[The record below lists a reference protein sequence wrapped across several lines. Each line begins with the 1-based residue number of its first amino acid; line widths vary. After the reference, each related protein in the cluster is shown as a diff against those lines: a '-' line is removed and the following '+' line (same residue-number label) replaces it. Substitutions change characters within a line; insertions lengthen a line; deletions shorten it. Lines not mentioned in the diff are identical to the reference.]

1 MYLAERIVLTQG
13 IHEAEFAFAQQNAHL
28 AKLLYNAALFRMRQT
43 FTGWDKAA
51 RTDHEQEVFEEL
63 TMLRAA
69 YPGLGIRRV
78 LSYRAMEKLMRVT
91 QNPDFFAGLP
101 MQTAQAVVKA
111 AVNDFTNWLK
121 ALKAYKKEP
130 SKFPGKPQM
139 PHYCKK
145 EQKSFIV
152 TNQDAVLY
160 PVYKKAEDGRLP
172 EAEYTGMELK
182 LPGIRHRLFLPHIP
196 EDAMLREVTVCTYY
210 RKYVLTLVL
219 ETGDLAVKEDRP
231 CMAGIDLGVDNIA
244 AVVTTDHASRVYKG
258 GAVLSANRL
267 YQKERAEAV
276 RILTKGK
283 KSCHVSSRHLD
294 FLSRKHDAFMR
305 DCMHKISADIIR
317 FCVEHQVGTVVIGTN
332 VLWKQGAGM
341 GDANN
346 QNFVSVPH
354 SQLRRMIGYKAQAAG
369 IRVVLQEES
378 YTSKADVTAK
388 DELPVYGQEGAEK
401 KRFSGRRISRGR
413 YRCGNGLT
421 VNADC
426 NGAANILRKA
436 FPEAWEKTEDFS
448 FLAYPESSA
457 YRMWNRKRAAV

>member
-1 MYLAERIVLTQG
+1 MYLAERMVLTQG
-13 IHEAEFAFAQQNAHL
+13 IHTAEFAFAQRNACL
-28 AKLLYNAALFRMRQT
+28 AKLLYNAALFRIRQA
-43 FTGWDKAA
+43 FTGWDKVS

-63 TMLRAA
+63 SVLRAA
-69 YPGLGIRRV
+69 YPGLGVRRV
-78 LSYRAMEKLMRVT
+78 LSYRALEKLMRVT
-91 QNPDFFAGLP
+91 GNPDFFAGLP

-111 AVNDFTNWLK
+111 AVNDFSNWLK
-121 ALKAYKKEP
+121 AMKAYKKEP
-130 SKFPGKPQM
+130 SKFLGKPQM

-145 EQKSFIV
+145 EQKSFTV

-160 PVYKKAEDGRLP
+160 PVYKKAEDGRQP
-172 EAEYTGMELK
+172 ETEYSGMELK

-196 EDAMLREVTVCTYY
+196 EDAVLREVKVCPYY

-219 ETGDLAVKEDRP
+219 ETGDQPVKEDKPR
-231 CMAGIDLGVDNIA
+231 MAGIDLGVDNIA

-276 RILTKGK
+276 RILTKGRK
-283 KSCHVSSRHLD
+283 NCQVSSRHLD
-294 FLSRKHDAFMR
+294 YLSRKHDGFMR

-317 FCVEHQVGTVVIGTN
+317 FCVEHRVGTIVIGTN
-332 VLWKQGAGM
+332 VFWKQGVGM

-346 QNFVSVPH
+346 QKFVSVPH
-354 SQLRRMIGYKAQAAG
+354 SQLRWMIGYKAQAAG

-388 DELPVYGQEGAEK
+388 DELPVYGQERAEEK
-401 KRFSGRRISRGR
+401 KYSGRRISRGR
-413 YRCGNGLT
+413 YQCGNGLT

-436 FPEAWEKTEDFS
+436 FPGAWEDTEDFS
-448 FLAYPESSA
+448 FLAYPGSST
-457 YRMWNRKRAAV
+457 YRTWNRKRAAV